1 MKSKHFKY
9 SIWAKTIAWIV
20 LVTAACLSLM
30 AMLSIVFLQSN
41 EFYAEAYKT
50 AEKNVMENYA
60 PMYQDAREMLQNV
73 LYEDERPS
81 SADRNIAF
89 QVMDGEGKEVLNNHT
104 FENTLLKDT
113 YEIAMLKDTSGPEPL
128 YETYTVNVYINGSF
142 PNNDIYAQWHRI
154 SMSLYGMREMIYYY
168 AAAFIIAAVCALI
181 YLINAAGHR
190 SEDDEIYPGPLASI
204 PGDVCILGY
213 AACCMGIFY
222 FMIRL
227 LPGINKSSVFT
238 GFSMLMAFFILEGCM
253 VTSCIINI
261 AVRVKQGGFWRHTL
275 IGKICRGICHIC
287 EQMNTVWKAAGIL
300 GAWIIADFFLNLMSF
315 HGDTLLYLIKTLI
328 YFFIGLWIAEMMKKL
343 FRASEELSHGDL
355 NYQVDTSR
363 MKGDFAKAGENI
375 NHIADGMN
383 QAVEERMKSERMK
396 TELITNVSHDIK
408 TPLTSIINYSDLLA
422 KEADDPEKIKE
433 YTEVLI
439 RQSTRLKKLIEDLI
453 EASKASTGNLEVE
466 LVPCQINVLLN
477 QAAGE
482 YEAKMKEQGLTLIID
497 QPEETIA
504 VLADGRRLW
513 RIFDNLLNNICK
525 YSQHGTRVYLS
536 LIKKDGRAEISFK
549 NTSREQLNITA
560 EELKERFVRGDS
572 SRNTE
577 GNGLGLSIA
586 QSLTELQHGTM
597 DLQVDGDLFKVT
609 LCFPLTDQ
617 SV

>member
-9 SIWAKTIAWIV
+9 SIWAKTIAWII
-20 LVTAACLSLM
+20 LVSAACLSLM
-30 AMLSIVFLQSN
+30 AMLSIAFLQSN

-60 PMYQDAREMLQNV
+60 PLYQDTRELLQDV
-73 LYEDERPS
+73 VYEDKKKVFS
-81 SADRNIAF
+81 DRNIAF
-89 QVMDGEGKEVLNNHT
+89 EIRDSQGTEVFNDHT
-104 FENTLLKDT
+104 FENTLLNET
-113 YEIAMLKDTSGPEPL
+113 YEMPMLKDTSGSEPL
-128 YETYTVNVYINGSF
+128 YETYTVNVFINGSF

-154 SMSLYGMREMIYYY
+154 SMTLYGMRDTIYFYT
-168 AAAFIIAAVCALI
+168 AAFLIAAVCALI
-181 YLINAAGHR
+181 YLINAAGHC
-190 SEDDEIYPGPLASI
+190 SEDDEIHAGSLAAV

-213 AACCMGIFY
+213 AACCMGICY
-222 FMIRL
+222 FAMRML
-227 LPGINKSSVFT
+227 QGISKSSVFT
-238 GFSMLMAFFILEGCM
+238 ALSVLLTVFILIGCL
-253 VTSCIINI
+253 VTSCILNI
-261 AVRVKQGGFWRHTL
+261 AVRVKIGGFWRHTL
-275 IGKICRGICHIC
+275 IGTICFGICHLCI
-287 EQMNTVWKAAGIL
+287 QMNTVWKAAGIL
-300 GAWIIADFFLNLMSF
+300 GTWIILDFFLNLMSF
-315 HGDTLLYLIKTLI
+315 HGDSLLYLIKTLI
-328 YFFIGLWIAEMMKKL
+328 FFFAGLWIAEMMKKL
-343 FRASEELSHGDL
+343 FSASEELSHGNL
-355 NYQVDTSR
+355 NYQVDTSH
-363 MKGDFAKAGENI
+363 MKGDFAIAGENI

-433 YTEVLI
+433 YTGVLI

-453 EASKASTGNLEVE
+453 EASKASSGSLEVE
-466 LVPCQINVLLN
+466 LVPCQVNVLLN

-482 YEAKMKEQGLTLIID
+482 YEAKMKEKELELVID
-497 QPEETIA
+497 QPEEAIMIS
-504 VLADGRRLW
+504 ADGRRLW

-536 LIKKDGRAEISFK
+536 LVKKEGSAEISFK

-597 DLQVDGDLFKVT
+597 DLSVDGDLFKVI
-609 LCFPLTDQ
+609 LSFPLSNQ

>member
-1 MKSKHFKY
+1 MKSKQFKY
-9 SIWAKTIAWIV
+9 SIWAKTIAWII
-20 LVTAACLSLM
+20 LVSAACLSLM

-60 PMYQDAREMLQNV
+60 PLYQDAREMLQDV
-73 LYEDERPS
+73 VYEDKKTS
-81 SADRNIAF
+81 SYDRNIAF
-89 QVMDGEGKEVLNNHT
+89 EIRDSQGTEVFHDHT
-104 FENTLLKDT
+104 FENTLLNET
-113 YEIAMLKDTSGPEPL
+113 YEMPMLKDTSGLEPL

-154 SMSLYGMREMIYYY
+154 SMTLYGMRDTIYFYT
-168 AAAFIIAAVCALI
+168 AAFLIAAVCALI

-190 SEDDEIYPGPLASI
+190 SEDDEIHPGALASI
-204 PGDVCILGY
+204 PGDVCIIGY
-213 AACCMGIFY
+213 TVCCMGIFY
-222 FMIRL
+222 FMMRML
-227 LPGINKSSVFT
+227 QGINKNSVFT
-238 GFSMLMAFFILEGCM
+238 AFSVLLTVFILMGCL
-253 VTSCIINI
+253 VTSCILNI
-261 AVRVKQGGFWRHTL
+261 SVRVKQGGFWHRTL
-275 IGKICRGICHIC
+275 LGMICRGICHLC

-300 GAWIIADFFLNLMSF
+300 GAWIILDFFLNLMSF
-315 HGDTLLYLIKTLI
+315 HGDSMLYLIKTI
-328 YFFIGLWIAEMMKKL
+328 VYFFVGLWIAEMMKRL

-355 NYQVDTSR
+355 NYQVDTSH
-363 MKGDFAKAGENI
+363 MKGGFAKAGENI

-383 QAVEERMKSERMK
+383 QAVEDRMKSERMK

-453 EASKASTGNLEVE
+453 EASKASTGSLEVE
-466 LVPCQINVLLN
+466 LVPCQVNVLLN

-482 YEAKMKEQGLTLIID
+482 YEAKMKEKDLELVID
-497 QPEETIA
+497 QPEETIIIS
-504 VLADGRRLW
+504 ADGRCLW

-536 LIKKDGRAEISFK
+536 LMKKDGRAEISFK

-597 DLQVDGDLFKVT
+597 KLSVDGDLFKVI
-609 LCFPLTDQ
+609 LSFPLTDQ